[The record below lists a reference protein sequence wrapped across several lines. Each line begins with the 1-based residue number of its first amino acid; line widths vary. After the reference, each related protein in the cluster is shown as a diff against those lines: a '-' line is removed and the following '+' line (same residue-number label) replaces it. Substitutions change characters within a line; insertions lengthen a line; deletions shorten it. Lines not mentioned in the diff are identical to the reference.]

1 MVQARIGKPMMAT
14 STATATTTLSNQ
26 SPLTRTG
33 SFPSCGSL
41 SSTPNTTMSSSAMQI
56 DDVSPQQQQQQDDG
70 DGDSSS
76 SSSKPSK
83 PIAIP
88 KTITPQP
95 HPQHQVT
102 IAGSSL
108 PKTPT
113 LTPTPNVGELVS
125 KAKKA
130 ASSLWMILHA
140 QNCSNGTCP
149 HRGCYETKL
158 LLLHVKSCSVGS
170 GLGGCLQPC
179 SVKGC
184 NETRK
189 LLAHYH
195 KCKAMRMNQQ
205 QQGATQ
211 QQQQQQ
217 QPDQSCLICSLM
229 ARHAKSMLEREE
241 SLSLQ
246 QQLDHDINDMPPPPP
261 RSAGLGMQS
270 TMGMEM
276 MNDHNDNVP
285 CQEESTTPSSSS
297 KLAALASI
305 ASVLSPNI
313 SSTPPTSNTTASY
326 LSKSVPNN
334 NTTAAAAAVAVA
346 PILRKNSRDSVPS
359 SYNGGETGMPTRKT
373 NSIKHRRRP
382 RAESYDERKTRVKF
396 APGVFTTGSLK
407 RQNHHYFDTN
417 NNNNNGMQEC
427 SGEAEEPMMQQ
438 QHEEMQYQMLH
449 NSSPTRPR
457 SASLGSH
464 NTASSTS
471 DSSEHDC
478 ETIAEE
484 GMFGN
489 SSEQSS
495 EQPIF
500 DMD

>member
-1 MVQARIGKPMMAT
+1 
-14 STATATTTLSNQ
+14 
-26 SPLTRTG
+26 
-33 SFPSCGSL
+33 
-41 SSTPNTTMSSSAMQI
+41 
-56 DDVSPQQQQQQDDG
+56 
-70 DGDSSS
+70 
-76 SSSKPSK
+76 
-83 PIAIP
+83 
-88 KTITPQP
+88 
-95 HPQHQVT
+95 
-102 IAGSSL
+102 
-108 PKTPT
+108 
-113 LTPTPNVGELVS
+113 
-125 KAKKA
+125 
-130 ASSLWMILHA
+130 
-140 QNCSNGTCP
+140 
-149 HRGCYETKL
+149 
-158 LLLHVKSCSVGS
+158 
-170 GLGGCLQPC
+170 
-179 SVKGC
+179 
-184 NETRK
+184 
-189 LLAHYH
+189 
-195 KCKAMRMNQQ
+195 
-205 QQGATQ
+205 
-211 QQQQQQ
+211 
-217 QPDQSCLICSLM
+217 M

-261 RSAGLGMQS
+261 RSVGMKS
-270 TMGMEM
+270 TMEMEM
-276 MNDHNDNVP
+276 MNDHNDNAP

-334 NTTAAAAAVAVA
+334 NTTAAVAVA

-396 APGVFTTGSLK
+396 APGVFTTGGSLK
-407 RQNHHYFDTN
+407 RQNNHYFDTN

-427 SGEAEEPMMQQ
+427 GEAEEPMQQQ

-449 NSSPTRPR
+449 SSPTRPR

-489 SSEQSS
+489 SSEQSP

>member
-1 MVQARIGKPMMAT
+1 MMAT
-14 STATATTTLSNQ
+14 STATATLSNQ

-41 SSTPNTTMSSSAMQI
+41 STPNNSTMSSSAMQI
-56 DDVSPQQQQQQDDG
+56 DDVSSQQDDG

-76 SSSKPSK
+76 TSKPSK

-108 PKTPT
+108 PNTPT

-170 GLGGCLQPC
+170 GLGGSSSMAMIQPPC

-211 QQQQQQ
+211 QQQGATQQQQQQ

-261 RSAGLGMQS
+261 RSVGMQS
-270 TMGMEM
+270 TMEMEM
-276 MNDHNDNVP
+276 MNDHNDNAP

-334 NTTAAAAAVAVA
+334 NTITAAVAVA

-396 APGVFTTGSLK
+396 APGVFTTGGSLK
-407 RQNHHYFDTN
+407 RQNNHYFDTN
-417 NNNNNGMQEC
+417 NNNNNGMHEC
-427 SGEAEEPMMQQ
+427 GEAEEEPMQH

-449 NSSPTRPR
+449 SSPTRPR